1 MANEHN
7 LVSLADRPKEERI
20 EIARKGGIA
29 SGVERRRKR
38 DLRIRINVL
47 WSDYETKQGTLKGYE
62 IIEKIESGE
71 ADSLDDF
78 FDD

>member
-38 DLRIRINVL
+38 DLKIKMDTL

>member
-47 WSDYETKQGTLKGYE
+47 CSDYETKQGTLKGYE